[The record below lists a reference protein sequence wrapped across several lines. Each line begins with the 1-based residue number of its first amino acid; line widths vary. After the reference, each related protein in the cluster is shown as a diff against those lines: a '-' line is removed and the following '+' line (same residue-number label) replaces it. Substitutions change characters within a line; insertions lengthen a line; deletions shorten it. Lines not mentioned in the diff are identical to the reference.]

1 MTHAAMEESARR
13 AAGLTDGLLRL
24 SIGIE
29 ALADLQADLT
39 TGLAAAGTT

>member
-1 MTHAAMEESARR
+1 RV

-29 ALADLQADLT
+29 AVEDLRADLAQA
-39 TGLAAAGTT
+39 LATLQS

>member
-1 MTHAAMEESARR
+1 MDPAARR

-29 ALADLQADLT
+29 ALEDLQADLD
-39 TGLAAAGTT
+39 AALDRARRATR